1 MLFRSNKEMNKEHV
15 LAQKEVLTPIEYE
28 HYIKHLFDIGELSKE
43 LYVELSSDL

>member
-1 MLFRSNKEMNKEHV
+1 MNKEHI

-28 HYIKHLFDIGELSKE
+28 YYIKHLFDIGELSKE